1 MSQSFSLF
9 SLFIVFLVLN
19 FHGVVVNGDLISDV
33 CKNASAIRSQISPN
47 IKYDFCVASLSSN
60 PASKHADLLGLGKIS
75 METCLTNATS
85 ICSYIAK
92 MLKEK
97 REQPVKH
104 ALEDCLT
111 MYSGAL
117 DNIHHAIASYEK
129 KDYKKA
135 NIFITGT
142 DSYSDIC
149 EAGFKG
155 LTSPLT
161 KQSGDFSQLVAISV
175 AITGMV

>member
-1 MSQSFSLF
+1 MSTKSFSLL
-9 SLFIVFLVLN
+9 SLFIVFLVLD
-19 FHGVVVNGDLISDV
+19 FHGVVANGDLITDV
-33 CKNASAIRSQISPN
+33 CKNASAIRSQISPI
-47 IKYDFCVASLSSN
+47 IKYDFCVASLKAN
-60 PASKHADLLGLGKIS
+60 PASKGADLLGLGKIS

-85 ICSYIAK
+85 IRSYIAQI
-92 MLKEK
+92 LKGK
-97 REQPVKH
+97 KEQPVKH

-117 DNIHHAIASYEK
+117 DNIHRAIASYEK

-155 LTSPLT
+155 LT
-161 KQSGDFSQLVAISV
+161 KQSGDFSQLIAISV
-175 AITGMV
+175 AISGMV